1 MSIVLSVYSKNALK
15 EFVLPSVNNTE
26 VSLLLDHHVFQTP
39 EDYRLALEVLDGN
52 WYFCK
57 TVWDRIYTGEN
68 RYEGRKLKD
77 QDSYTVLTGRNELLA
92 IVIQVK
98 ESSFSVYSKFSL
110 DGISEITIGNSSD
123 ETMVCSRKYNH
134 AQLIS
139 RHHATLRK
147 EGAGWTLEDSSSN
160 GTFVNDIRVQG
171 RKILEFGDQI
181 NIWGLRMVYL
191 SDVLSVDTSVLVT
204 WDTSVLKQWI
214 SGQGHLTGKAPE
226 RKEKIYYHRAPRNME
241 KLETEA
247 VEIEA
252 PPALQEESETPL
264 WMLVGPS
271 MTMMLPMLIGSVM
284 SVASMKMS
292 GGAGSGFLY
301 TGIITAVSSGIFGV
315 FWAINNVRYAKTKAR
330 REETRRFDAYSAYLM
345 RCTEEIKEKYA
356 RNTCILQK
364 MYPSAEEV
372 IASEE
377 KIPVGLWGRNR
388 SHEDFLF
395 YRLGIGDM
403 LFQVPIEIPKER
415 FTLINDSLVDKPR
428 FIRNSYQT
436 LHQIPVGVDLEKNT
450 LIGVVGGVEKA
461 GAYLVVYDLTAQ
473 IITQNCY
480 TDVKLVFLA
489 GSEKR
494 RGRDAWSFALWL
506 PHVWSQNKKSRY
518 VALDAS
524 EVSDVCYDLTQILR
538 QRMESAAVSGTK
550 EESFAPYYVVIV
562 EDEALLEGELLK
574 KYIFEKNCRLGLTTI
589 LMTETCEKLPNA
601 CECIIQNDDSYQGCY
616 DTRTGKNKGISIK
629 FDRMDALTLK
639 KLARRLANLEVSE
652 IETGGEIPQAITFF
666 DMYGIQAL
674 KELNVEERWKKNRT
688 YDSLRALIGIKTGG
702 QPCYLD
708 LHEKYHGPH
717 GLVAGTTGSGKS
729 ETLQTYIL
737 SLVLNFSPD
746 DVGLFI
752 IDYKGGGMG
761 NLFSGLPHVLG
772 QISNL
777 SGNQIRR
784 AMVSI
789 KSENLRRQRVFNE
802 NGVNNINAYTRLYK
816 SGEAKQPVPHLF
828 IIIDEFAELKR
839 EEPDFMRE
847 LISVA
852 QVGRSLGVHLILA
865 TQKPSGTVDDNIWSN
880 SKFRLCLRVQDRQ
893 DSMDMLHK
901 ADAAYITQAGRG
913 YLQVGNDEIYE
924 LFQSGWSGAPYDEET
939 GNEKQVIATML
950 TNTGRTGI
958 VGNYL
963 KSRRKAEAKLRWM
976 EQLLGLTEEAY
987 AQSKQGIHAKKAEI
1001 TEALYK
1007 KMRQAGIDYPESDY
1021 NTKLLKNL
1029 LEHYQEAVGSLKTR
1043 ESKSGLCR
1051 YVLELSEHR
1060 GSKLPEQKEKTQ
1072 LNAVIEYLAQVTEKA
1087 GYQKQKPLWLPVL
1100 PQKLP
1105 LRKLEGYE
1113 ENAFISGQWPEYG
1126 ERWELKAI
1134 IGLYDFPENQYQA
1147 PLILN
1152 FTEDGNHAVCGIG
1165 MSGKSTFLQTMVYSL
1180 IQHYSPEY
1188 LNLYLLDFSSRMME
1202 PFEEDVHVGGVLY
1215 ENDLATVGKFF
1226 HMLQKMIQERKTLF
1240 RGGNYYQ
1247 YVAKH
1252 GMVCPAVV
1260 VVIDNMANFREKT
1273 GEQYDD
1279 ILLQISRE
1287 CTANGIYLFLS
1298 GAGYSMN
1305 EIPGRLGEN
1314 IRRTISL
1321 EMPDKFGYADVLN
1334 MMQIAALPDSGIAGR
1349 GLVQVDGIALEFQ
1362 ACLAVDAMDD
1372 YGRIEKI
1379 RSECERMSSCWSGK
1393 LAKAIPHIPE
1403 KPVWSEFCRL
1413 EEVKKQFQ
1421 GRKKLPFGY
1430 NLATADIAGM
1440 DLAHTYCYLI
1450 SGKARTGKTNLLRI
1464 MMRAAKAKQGR
1475 LILVEFGTEE
1485 LRTEAEALEARYVDS
1500 EAEYLSF
1507 IQTMIPVFQERSRL
1521 QKSMRAQAMEDEE
1534 IFARMSE
1541 EEPCFIFIA
1550 DLAEYVKAMHG
1561 EFGREN
1567 NLCGAMTNFLEK
1579 GSLLNIYFIAAF
1591 NWDKRGEAI
1600 GLSVYESFI
1609 RYKTGVHLGGNA
1621 DSQSILEFQ
1630 DISYKELSGADK
1642 AGCGILA
1649 YADPISSI
1657 RVVTPFARG

>member
-15 EFVLPSVNNTE
+15 EFVLPAVNNTE
-26 VSLLLDHHVFQTP
+26 ISLRLDHHVFQMH
-39 EDYRLALEVLDGN
+39 EDYRLALEVLDGR
-52 WYFCK
+52 WYFCRSIR
-57 TVWDRIYTGEN
+57 DRVYTGEHQ
-68 RYEGRKLKD
+68 YEGSELKD
-77 QDSYTVLTGRNELLA
+77 QDSYTLRTGKNELLA
-92 IVIQVK
+92 IVVQVK

-110 DGISEITIGNSSD
+110 DGISTITIGNDSD
-123 ETMVCSRKYNH
+123 RTMVCSRYYGH

-139 RHHATLRK
+139 RNHAMLRK
-147 EGAGWTLEDSSSN
+147 EGSKWMLEDSSSN
-160 GTFVNDIRVQG
+160 GTFVNDMRVSG
-171 RKILEFGDQI
+171 RKMLEFGDQI

-191 SDVLSVDTSVLVT
+191 SDVLSVDTSVLVV
-204 WDTSVLKQWI
+204 WDPSVLKQWI
-214 SGQGHLTGKAPE
+214 PRQRHLEGRMAENTE
-226 RKEKIYYHRAPRNME
+226 RTYYHRAPRNME

-292 GGAGSGFLY
+292 GGVGNGFLY

-315 FWAINNVRYAKTKAR
+315 FWAVNNVRYAKTKAR

-356 RNTCILQK
+356 RNTRILQET
-364 MYPSAEEV
+364 YPSASEV
-372 IASEE
+372 TTSEE
-377 KIPVGLWGRNR
+377 RNPAGLWGRNR

-395 YRLGIGDM
+395 HRLGTGDVP
-403 LFQVPIEIPKER
+403 FQVPIEIPRER
-415 FTLINDSLVDKPR
+415 FTLINDSLADKPR
-428 FIRNSYQT
+428 FIRDSYQT
-436 LHQIPVGVDLEKNT
+436 LHQVPVGIDLEKNT
-450 LIGVVGGVEKA
+450 LIGIVGGVEKA
-461 GAYLVVYDLTAQ
+461 GAYPVVYDLTAQ

-489 GSEKR
+489 GAEKR
-494 RGRDAWSFALWL
+494 RGKDVWSFAPWL
-506 PHVWSQNKKSRY
+506 PHVWSQDRKSRY
-518 VALDAS
+518 VALDAF

-538 QRMESAAVSGTK
+538 QRIEAAAISRAK
-550 EESFAPYYVVIV
+550 EEIFSPHYILIV
-562 EDEALLEGELLK
+562 EDEKLLEGELLT
-574 KYIFEKNCRLGLTTI
+574 KYIFDKNSRLGLTTI

-601 CECIIQNDDSYQGCY
+601 CECIIQNDENYQGY
-616 DTRTGKNKGISIK
+616 FHTRTGKSEGISID
-629 FDRMDALTLK
+629 FDRMDSLTLK
-639 KLARRLANLEVSE
+639 RLARKLANLEVSE
-652 IETGGEIPQAITFF
+652 IETGGEIPQAVTFF
-666 DMYGIQAL
+666 DMYGIRAL
-674 KELNVEERWKKNRT
+674 KELNVAERWKKNRT
-688 YDSLRALIGIKTGG
+688 YDSLKALIGIKTGG

-777 SGNQIRR
+777 SGSQIRR

-816 SGEAKQPVPHLF
+816 GGEAKLPVPHLF

-939 GNEKQVIATML
+939 GNEKQVIATMI

-963 KSRRKAEAKLRWM
+963 KSRRKTEAKLKWI
-976 EQLLGLTEEAY
+976 EQLLRLVKETYTQNG
-987 AQSKQGIHAKKAEI
+987 QDIHAQQAEI
-1001 TEALYK
+1001 AEVLYE

-1021 NTKLLKNL
+1021 NTRLLRNL
-1029 LEHYQEAVGSLKTR
+1029 LTLYQEVVENPDTEDDRDGV
-1043 ESKSGLCR
+1043 CR
-1051 YVLELSEHR
+1051 YILETSEHR
-1060 GSKLPEQKEKTQ
+1060 GIKLPERKEKTQ
-1072 LNAVIEYLAQVTEKA
+1072 LDAVIEYLAWLAEQA

-1100 PQKLP
+1100 PPKLS
-1105 LRKLEGYE
+1105 LDRLEGYRE
-1113 ENAFISGQWPEYG
+1113 DAFISSNWPKYG
-1126 ERWELKAI
+1126 ERWELKAMV
-1134 IGLYDFPENQYQA
+1134 GLYDFPENQYQT

-1188 LNLYLLDFSSRMME
+1188 LNLYLLDFSSRMLE
-1202 PFEEDVHVGGVLY
+1202 PFEKDVHVGGVLY

-1226 HMLQKMIQERKTLF
+1226 HMLQSMIQERKELF
-1240 RGGNYYQ
+1240 HGGNYYQ
-1247 YVAKH
+1247 YVSKH
-1252 GMVCPAVV
+1252 GIVCPAVV

-1298 GAGYSMN
+1298 GAGYNMN

-1334 MMQIAALPDSGIAGR
+1334 TMQISTVPDSGIAGR

-1362 ACLAVDAMDD
+1362 TCLAVDAADD
-1372 YGRIEKI
+1372 YGRIEWI
-1379 RSECERMSSCWSGK
+1379 RRECEQMSRCWPGER
-1393 LAKAIPHIPE
+1393 AKAIPHIPD
-1403 KPVWSEFCRL
+1403 KPVWSEFCVL
-1413 EEVKKQFQ
+1413 DEVKKQFQ
-1421 GRKKLPFGY
+1421 DRKKLPFGY

-1440 DLAHTYCYLI
+1440 DLSHTYCYLI
-1450 SGKARTGKTNLLRI
+1450 SGKARSGKTNLLRI
-1464 MMRAAKAKQGR
+1464 MMRAAKARQGR
-1475 LILVEFGTEE
+1475 LIMVEFGTEE
-1485 LRTEAEALEARYVDS
+1485 LRAEAEALDARYVDS
-1500 EAEYLSF
+1500 ETEYLSF

-1521 QKSMRAQAMEDEE
+1521 YKSMRAQAMEDEE

-1541 EEPCFIFIA
+1541 EKPCFIFIA
-1550 DLAEYVKAMHG
+1550 DLVEYVKAMHG

-1600 GLSVYESFI
+1600 GLSVYESFV

-1630 DISYKELSGADK
+1630 DVPYKELAGADK
-1642 AGCGILA
+1642 AGRGILA
-1649 YADPISSI
+1649 SADHTSSI